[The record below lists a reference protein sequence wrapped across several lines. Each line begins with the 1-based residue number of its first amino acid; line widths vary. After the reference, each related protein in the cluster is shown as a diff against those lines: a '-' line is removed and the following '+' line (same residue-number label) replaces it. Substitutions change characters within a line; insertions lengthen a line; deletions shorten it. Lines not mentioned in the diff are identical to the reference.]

1 MREAAWDHRLALA
14 GLRSGKLNAAN
25 LMPLRYSGEKFNEEL
40 KVCAIQARMTA
51 QWSDAVASWAES
63 RVWWAARPSDLVATW
78 AAEFQTVV
86 LEALREQPVPSMALG
101 IEELTREVGEA
112 KLHETEFMLANDI
125 KPPVGVEHVTCKVN
139 KEKKAS
145 HVVKPIPVETTGW
158 ICSARKGSAVHRNC
172 GGMPACQKKQSLA
185 RAHFKGGTQ
194 LVHTIEE
201 AEALAAM
208 NMGRVCRIC
217 AAMEE
222 RTRPLLSFSFVKR
235 EGRGCGYT
243 NFFIPPR
250 C

>member
-14 GLRSGKLNAAN
+14 GWRSGKLNAAN

-86 LEALREQPVPSMALG
+86 LEALRKQPVPSMAMG
-101 IEELTREVGEA
+101 IEELTREVGQA
-112 KLHETEFMLANDI
+112 KLHEAEFMLANDI
-125 KPPVGVEHVTCKVN
+125 TPPEAVRHVTCK
-139 KEKKAS
+139 EKKS
-145 HVVKPIPVETTGW
+145 RQSGKQIPVEATGW
-158 ICSARKGSAVHRNC
+158 VCSARKGSAVHRNC
-172 GGMPACQKKQSLA
+172 GGVPACQKKQKLA
-185 RAHFKGGTQ
+185 KAHFKGGTQ
-194 LVHTIEE
+194 MVRTMEE

-208 NMGRVCRIC
+208 NMGHVCRIC

-222 RTRPLLSFSFVKR
+222 RNMAFV
-235 EGRGCGYT
+235 
-243 NFFIPPR
+243 I
-250 C
+250 